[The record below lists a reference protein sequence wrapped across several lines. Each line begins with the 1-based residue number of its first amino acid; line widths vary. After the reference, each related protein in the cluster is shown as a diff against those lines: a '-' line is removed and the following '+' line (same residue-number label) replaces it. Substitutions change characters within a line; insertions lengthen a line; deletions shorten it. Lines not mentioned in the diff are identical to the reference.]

1 MKERSLFN
9 NTPPSEELINRYKRY
24 TAGESAGGYFDVE
37 EVEMLAD
44 HFLQYN
50 TEEAIRVIDMGL
62 KQHPNHQDLMI
73 GRIKILAEQG
83 NLNEAMH
90 LLNLLMNQE
99 CYEAQLVKIEIL
111 TKFNRVEEAK
121 KIALNILAQP
131 QEEPE
136 LTVLDISDIFRD
148 CDQFETS
155 LFILEQRE
163 KTNALSVDMLFEKAY
178 CLEQIGNY
186 QDAISTYQEIIKVDS
201 YIGEAWFNLGQV
213 YYTLQEYKDA
223 LHAYTMCVTINEDDT
238 IAWIQKGHTHFFLK
252 EIDNA
257 HTCYT
262 KCIDSYKDK
271 WELYIFIA
279 ECFALKQEY
288 EDAILYYKASLK
300 ERLDNHKAHIG
311 LATCEIEMG
320 NYPAATKLLQEAIKI
335 CPEAYEAWFYLG
347 EIENRQQNIEQ
358 AITFYQKA
366 YTLNDSDLIVAMTLG
381 NIFANNRAYEQA
393 IPYYHKA
400 HENADELQRT
410 EILILLATCYFYI
423 NNYDIALYHIEKAMK
438 EDTNSLNLF
447 YSLCP
452 EGMEKIS
459 EIIKKTND
467 KQQNK

>member
-1 MKERSLFN
+1 MKERFLFN
-9 NTPPSEELINRYKRY
+9 DTPPSEELINRYKRY

-44 HFLQYN
+44 HFLHQN
-50 TEEAIRVIDMGL
+50 TEDALRVIDMGL
-62 KQHPNHQDLMI
+62 QQHPNHQDLML
-73 GRIKILAEQG
+73 GRIKILADRG

-90 LLNLLMNQE
+90 LLNLLINQE
-99 CYEAQLVKIEIL
+99 CYEVQLVKIELL
-111 TKFNRVEEAK
+111 TKFNRIEEAK

-136 LTVLDISDIFRD
+136 LTYLDISDIFRD
-148 CDQFETS
+148 CEQFETS
-155 LFILEQRE
+155 LFILEHRE

-186 QDAISTYQEIIKVDS
+186 QDAILTYQAIIAVDS

-223 LHAYTMCVTINEDDT
+223 LHAYTMCVTNKEDDT

-257 HTCYT
+257 YTCYMR
-262 KCIDSYKDK
+262 CIKTYKDK

-279 ECFALKQEY
+279 ECFALKQDY
-288 EDAILYYKASLK
+288 ENAILYYKESI
-300 ERLDNHKAHIG
+300 RQNLDNHRAHIG

-320 NYPAATKLLQEAIKI
+320 NYPTATKLLNEAIKI

-347 EIENRQQNIEQ
+347 EIESRQQNIEQ

-366 YTLNDSDLIVAMTLG
+366 HTLNDADVIVAMTLG
-381 NIFANNRAYEQA
+381 NTYANKRDYEQA

-400 HENADELQRT
+400 SEHADVLQRT
-410 EILILLATCYFYI
+410 EALMFLATCYFYI
-423 NNYDIALYHIEKAMK
+423 NNHDMALYYIEKAMK
-438 EDTNSLNLF
+438 EDAGSLSLF
-447 YSLCP
+447 YALCP
-452 EGMEKIS
+452 EGMEKLS
-459 EIIKKTND
+459 ETIEKTN
-467 KQQNK
+467 NKTTN